1 MPYKN
6 LEINIPNYSP
16 TLNVGRKHLY
26 KGFSTVDFSNTSAK
40 LFDFDLIKQNILNHF
55 NTKKGE
61 RVMNPEF
68 GTIIWDLI
76 FEPLTEQVRELLTN
90 DINTICNFDPRVAP
104 IEIKINEYDQGYLV
118 EVTLLMKSTD
128 ETSNLR
134 IAFDQ
139 NIGLRVQ

>member
-6 LEINIPNYSP
+6 IVIDIPNYSP
-16 TLNVGRKHLY
+16 TLNQGREHLY
-26 KGFSTVDFSNTSAK
+26 KGFSTIDSANTSAK
-40 LFDFDLIKQNILNHF
+40 LYDFDLIKQDILNHF

-76 FEPLTEQVRELLTN
+76 FEPLTEQVREFLTT
-90 DINTICNFDPRVAP
+90 DITTICSFDPRAAP
-104 IEIKINEYDQGYLV
+104 TEIKINEYDQGYII
-118 EVTLLMKSTD
+118 EITLLMKSTN
-128 ETSNLR
+128 ETSTMRL
-134 IAFDQ
+134 AFDQ

>member
-6 LEINIPNYSP
+6 IELNISNY
-16 TLNVGRKHLY
+16 TATQTVARRHVY
-26 KGFSTVDFSNTSAK
+26 KGFSTLDPTNVSAK
-40 LFDFDLIKQNILNHF
+40 LYDFDLVKQNILNHF

-76 FEPLTEQVRELLTN
+76 FEPLTPDIKDLLTN

-104 IEIKINEYDQGYLV
+104 LEIKINEYDQGYLV
-118 EVTLLMKSTD
+118 EISLMMKATNESTTLRL
-128 ETSNLR
+128 
-134 IAFDQ
+134 AFDQ
-139 NIGLRVQ
+139 KIGLRVQ

>member
-6 LEINIPNYSP
+6 LVISTPNYTP

-26 KGFSTVDFSNTSAK
+26 KGFSTINPDNNSAK
-40 LFDFDLIKQNILNHF
+40 LYDFDLIKQNILNHF

-61 RVMNPEF
+61 RVMNAEF

-76 FEPLTEQVRELLTN
+76 FEPLTDQVKELLSN
-90 DINTICNFDPRVAP
+90 DINTICNYDPRVAP
-104 IEIKINEYDQGYLV
+104 LQININEYDQGYLV
-118 EVTLLMKSTD
+118 EITLLMKSTD
-128 ETSNLR
+128 ESSTLR
-134 IAFDQ
+134 LAFDQ